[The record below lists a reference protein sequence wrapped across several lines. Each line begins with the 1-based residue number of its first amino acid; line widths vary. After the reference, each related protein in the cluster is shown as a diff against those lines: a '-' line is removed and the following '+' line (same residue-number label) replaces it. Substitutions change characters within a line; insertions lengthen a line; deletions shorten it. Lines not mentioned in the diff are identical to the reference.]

1 MPLEGSLCGDPSVWP
16 SGDHH
21 GAKAAALNHCK
32 PAVMKIDLSLIA
44 DRSASR
50 FITYTG
56 QSGAAGQLF
65 MSIRSRGR
73 NRLSDDADNQVDMS
87 DRYQGGMSH
96 WGNLFASRSD

>member
-1 MPLEGSLCGDPSVWP
+1 MPPEGSLCGDPSVWP

-21 GAKAAALNHCK
+21 GAKAALNQT
-32 PAVMKIDLSLIA
+32 KIDLSLIA

-56 QSGAAGQLF
+56 QSGAAGQLI
-65 MSIRSRGR
+65 MSIRSRRR